1 MYLLINAL
9 EINLI
14 FLKLFFN
21 IVVKISFCGKNAGK
35 KLINKKRNN
44 LYFKLLRFTIF
55 AFGAQNKTRTCT
67 SLRSLVPETSVSTNF
82 TTWAMI

>member
-9 EINLI
+9 EFNLI
-14 FLKLFFN
+14 LIKLFFN
-21 IVVKISFCGKNAGK
+21 IVVKISFCGENAGK

-44 LYFKLLRFTIF
+44 LNFKLLRLIIF
-55 AFGAQNKTRTCT
+55 VLSAQNKTRTCT